1 MTAYQVVVCELGN
14 VTRLNIQILECLGL
28 GVDDLVQ
35 VLALNKI
42 LREGV
47 PPEQSVHDL
56 GDRLHDGLGDVDVG
70 SLLEDFLVNHGS
82 NLSHGVLLGAIKL
95 KGRAGK

>member
-1 MTAYQVVVCELGN
+1 MTAYEVVVCELGN
-14 VTRLNIQILECLGL
+14 VTRLDIQILECLGL
-28 GVDDLVQ
+28 GIDDLVQ
-35 VLALNKI
+35 VLALDKI

-47 PPEQSVHDL
+47 PPEQLVHDL
-56 GDRLHDGLGDVDVG
+56 GDRLQDGLGDVDVG

-82 NLSHGVLLGAIKL
+82 NLSHGVLLGAVKL